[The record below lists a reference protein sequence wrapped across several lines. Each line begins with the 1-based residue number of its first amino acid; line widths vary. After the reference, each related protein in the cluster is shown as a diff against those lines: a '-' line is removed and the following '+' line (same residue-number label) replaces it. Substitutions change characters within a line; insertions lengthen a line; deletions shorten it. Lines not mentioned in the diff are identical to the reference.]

1 MFIQSEKPHMHAAS
15 PITMVEFFSS
25 LEAENKRTAL
35 LLKLYSEERF
45 APYFDFKYYSDA
57 GVGD

>member
-1 MFIQSEKPHMHAAS
+1 
-15 PITMVEFFSS
+15 MVEFSSS

-45 APYFDFKYYSDA
+45 ALYFDFKYYSDA